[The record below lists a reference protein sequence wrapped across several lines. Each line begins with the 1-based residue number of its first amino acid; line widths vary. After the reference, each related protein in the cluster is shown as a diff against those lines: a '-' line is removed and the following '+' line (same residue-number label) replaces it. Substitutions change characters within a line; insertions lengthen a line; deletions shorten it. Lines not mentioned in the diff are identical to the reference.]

1 MSGFNIIIEEAE
13 DSYKNSNSSNN
24 NIINNNNNIVN
35 NNNNNNNL
43 ISCLN
48 LYNKY
53 NNNLKKIP
61 NKNKTKKVIINLNKN
76 NNNNNNKT
84 KIKLINI
91 NNNNNKLNDSTI
103 VHKSKISSLIEK
115 YLNSPI
121 KDNSNEFIKSKS
133 VQTLDSV
140 STVNSS
146 FMTYI
151 NNKIKINLFYTL
163 NEIYYKNIDL
173 YINDNYDII
182 SLISYAIDFINND
195 LIINKIFF
203 KLINNENLYEIRLAK
218 KNGKPNFDY
227 PSLDLKTLA
236 KNFIQERLVLVR
248 KN

>member
-1 MSGFNIIIEEAE
+1 MSGFNVIIEEAE
-13 DSYKNSNSSNN
+13 ESYKNSNDSNNIVNNIN
-24 NIINNNNNIVN
+24 NIINNI
-35 NNNNNNNL
+35 NNNNNNL
-43 ISCLN
+43 NSCL
-48 LYNKY
+48 NKY
-53 NNNLKKIP
+53 NNNLINS
-61 NKNKTKKVIINLNKN
+61 NKNKAKKVIINLNNSNNDYKTKLNLN
-76 NNNNNNKT
+76 NN
-84 KIKLINI
+84 

-103 VHKSKISSLIEK
+103 IHKSKISSLIEK

-121 KDNSNEFIKSKS
+121 KNSSNEFKKSKS
-133 VQTLDSV
+133 VQRLDSI
-140 STVNSS
+140 STNNSS

-163 NEIYYKNIDL
+163 NELYYKNIDL

-195 LIINKIFF
+195 LIINKIYF

-227 PSLDLKTLA
+227 PSLNLNTLA
-236 KNFIQERLVLVR
+236 KNFIHEKLVLVR

>member
-1 MSGFNIIIEEAE
+1 MSGINIIIEEAE
-13 DSYKNSNSSNN
+13 DSYKNSNNSNN
-24 NIINNNNNIVN
+24 NIIINNNFVIN
-35 NNNNNNNL
+35 NNYLN
-43 ISCLN
+43 SCYN

-53 NNNLKKIP
+53 NNNLKKTP

-76 NNNNNNKT
+76 NNNDNKT
-84 KIKLINI
+84 NLKLNNT
-91 NNNNNKLNDSTI
+91 NNNNNKLNDLTI
-103 VHKSKISSLIEK
+103 IHKSKITSLIEK

-121 KDNSNEFIKSKS
+121 KNNSNEIIKSKS
-133 VQTLDSV
+133 VQTLDSI
-140 STVNSS
+140 STINSS

-151 NNKIKINLFYTL
+151 NNKIKINLYYTL
-163 NEIYYKNIDL
+163 NELYYQNIDL
-173 YINDNYDII
+173 YINDNYDVI

-195 LIINKIFF
+195 LIINKVYF

-227 PSLDLKTLA
+227 PPLNLNTLA

>member
-1 MSGFNIIIEEAE
+1 MSGFNVIIEEAE
-13 DSYKNSNSSNN
+13 ESYKNGNDSNNIVNNIN
-24 NIINNNNNIVN
+24 NIINNI
-35 NNNNNNNL
+35 NNNNNNL
-43 ISCLN
+43 NSCL
-48 LYNKY
+48 NKY
-53 NNNLKKIP
+53 NNNLINS
-61 NKNKTKKVIINLNKN
+61 NKNKTKKVIINLNNSNNDYKTKLNLN
-76 NNNNNNKT
+76 NNN
-84 KIKLINI
+84 

-103 VHKSKISSLIEK
+103 IHKSKISSLIEK

-121 KDNSNEFIKSKS
+121 KNSSNEFKKSKS
-133 VQTLDSV
+133 VQRLDSI
-140 STVNSS
+140 STNNSS

-163 NEIYYKNIDL
+163 NELYYKNIDL

-195 LIINKIFF
+195 LIINKIYF

-227 PSLDLKTLA
+227 PSLNLNTLA
-236 KNFIQERLVLVR
+236 KNFIHEKLVLIR

>member
-1 MSGFNIIIEEAE
+1 MSGINIIIEEAE
-13 DSYKNSNSSNN
+13 DSYKNSNNSNN
-24 NIINNNNNIVN
+24 NIIINNNFVIN
-35 NNNNNNNL
+35 NNYLN
-43 ISCLN
+43 SCYN

-53 NNNLKKIP
+53 NNNLKKTP

-76 NNNNNNKT
+76 NNNDNKT
-84 KIKLINI
+84 NLKLNNT

-103 VHKSKISSLIEK
+103 IHKSKITSLIEK

-121 KDNSNEFIKSKS
+121 KNNSNEIIKSKS
-133 VQTLDSV
+133 VQTLDSI
-140 STVNSS
+140 STINSS

-151 NNKIKINLFYTL
+151 NNKIKINLYYTL
-163 NEIYYKNIDL
+163 NELYYQNIDL
-173 YINDNYDII
+173 YINDNYDVI

-195 LIINKIFF
+195 LIINKVYF

-227 PSLDLKTLA
+227 PPLNLNTLA